1 MKKYIRFLLILFLPL
16 LVSCKD
22 KKDTITEDKKNSR
35 LMMHTNDKLKDGI
48 NISTSFIKDL
58 EFNKY
63 KYEGQY
69 IEQIDVSLFEDH
81 TFRKQFFQYLMSR
94 KFDQDQYEQV
104 FFIKLLLVRI
114 QQVDDI
120 RSYHLLSLIFNDKN
134 LGYYLED
141 YELDLFQVFLYKPY
155 YFLKGEYKYKQ
166 DEIVNFINQNLPS
179 ALLTNKRYFDTN
191 IVEIELKENA
201 LLINKEE
208 VDKFTIEDLKKQINK
223 ETNKIEANFSPSFDN
238 GWQNKTNIYYNLYH
252 YIDDIVISKLDEKEL
267 LLYNTKYKP
276 FFKNYIIKDKKS
288 QYTIQDPD
296 GYTNLRKE
304 KNRSSEVL
312 QKIKSGEHIEV
323 LDDEGDWYFVKTIE
337 GEKGYVHKSRI
348 KK

>member
-16 LVSCKD
+16 IVSCND
-22 KKDTITEDKKNSR
+22 KKDTITEGKKDSR

-48 NISTSFIKDL
+48 NISTSFIKDI

-63 KYEGQY
+63 KYDGQY

-114 QQVDDI
+114 QQVEDI
-120 RSYHLLSLIFNDKN
+120 RSYYLLSLIFNDKN

-155 YFLKGEYKYKQ
+155 YFIQGEYKYKQ
-166 DEIVNFINQNLPS
+166 DEIVNFINQNLP
-179 ALLTNKRYFDTN
+179 AAFLTNKKYFDIN
-191 IVEIELKENA
+191 IVEIELLEKA
-201 LLINKEE
+201 LLINKEV

-223 ETNKIEANFSPSFDN
+223 ETNKIEAYFSPSFDN
-238 GWQNKTNIYYNLYH
+238 GWQNKTNIYYNLYY

-276 FFKNYIIKDKKS
+276 FFKNYIIKDKKN

-296 GYTNLRKE
+296 GYTNLRKD
-304 KNRSSEVL
+304 KNTSSEVL
-312 QKIKSGEHIEV
+312 QKIKSGEHIEI
-323 LDDEGDWYFVKTIE
+323 LNDSGDWYFVKTIE